1 MNRFTPIIN
10 RILSDQVFEQKPPVL
25 IDIGASGAIFDK
37 WALIA
42 DKSVCIAFD
51 ADARDFTF
59 DSVEGDTGYRK
70 LYRFNRIVLPTVQKE
85 CTFYLTKSPHC
96 SSTLVPDKEN
106 LAGWMFESLFEVEK
120 EVNLPSTTIGECLDK
135 VKLDYIDWYKV
146 DSQGIDMDIFLSIPK
161 EVRDNIFA
169 ADFEPGLM
177 DAYLGENKTA
187 GLLTT
192 LDNESYW
199 ISTLDVR
206 GTQRLDPKYSALSS
220 QLHESP
226 CWIGLT
232 ALKKVSSSY
241 DLRSALILMV
251 FSLVENQWG
260 FALQICEAVG
270 SKDPI
275 FSKLQDEILSTVKK
289 NTKKQT
295 EKIYPQV
302 KKIIKKA
309 IGRK

>member
-1 MNRFTPIIN
+1 MNNFEQLIKS
-10 RILSDQVFEQKPPVL
+10 ILSDKVFEQKPPVL
-25 IDIGASGAIFDK
+25 IDIGASGGIFDK
-37 WALIA
+37 WALFA
-42 DKSVCIAFD
+42 DKSICIAFD
-51 ADARDFTF
+51 ADARDFSF
-59 DSVEGDTGYRK
+59 DAVDGETGYRK
-70 LYRFNRIVLPTVQKE
+70 LHKFNRIVLPTIQE
-85 CTFYLTKSPHC
+85 DCTFYLTKSPHC
-96 SSTLVPDKEN
+96 SSTLLPDKEG
-106 LAGWMFESLFEVEK
+106 LKGYLFEALFDLER
-120 EVNLPSTTIGECLDK
+120 EVKLPSTTIGQCLEN

-146 DSQGIDMDIFLSIPK
+146 DSQGIDLDIFLSIPK
-161 EVRDNIFA
+161 KVRDNIFA

-226 CWIGLT
+226 CWVGLT
-232 ALKKVSSSY
+232 ALKKVNASY

-260 FALQICEAVG
+260 FALQICEAVRP
-270 SKDPI
+270 KDPI
-275 FSKLQDEILSTVKK
+275 FSKLQDEILRIVKK

-302 KKIIKKA
+302 KKLIKRA

>member
-1 MNRFTPIIN
+1 MNKFTPLIN
-10 RILSDQVFEQKPPVL
+10 RILSNEVFEKKPPVL
-25 IDIGASGAIFDK
+25 IDIGASGGIFDK
-37 WALIA
+37 WALFA
-42 DKSVCIAFD
+42 DKSICIAFD
-51 ADARDFTF
+51 ADARDFSF
-59 DSVEGDTGYRK
+59 DAVEEETGYRK
-70 LYRFNRIVLPTVQKE
+70 LYKFNRIVLPNAQEE

-96 SSTLVPDKEN
+96 SSTLVPDKEG
-106 LAGWMFESLFEVEK
+106 LKGYMFEALFELER
-120 EVNLPSTTIGECLDK
+120 EVKLPSTTIAQCLDS

-146 DSQGIDMDIFLSIPK
+146 DSQGIDLDIFLSIPK
-161 EVRDNIFA
+161 EVRGNIFA

-177 DAYLGENKTA
+177 DAYINENKTSVI
-187 GLLTT
+187 LTM

-199 ISTLDVR
+199 ISTLEVR
-206 GTQRLDPKYSALSS
+206 GTQRLDPKYSALASL
-220 QLHESP
+220 LHESP

-232 ALKKVSSSY
+232 ALKKINTSY
-241 DLRSALILMV
+241 DLRSALMLMV

-260 FALQICEAVG
+260 FALQICDAVG

-275 FSKLQDEILSTVKK
+275 FGKLQDEILSIVEK

-302 KKIIKKA
+302 KKLIKKA